1 MIWSTKPQKKHSPP
15 TLLNLIGNRYIN
27 QEWLMQEMK
36 KEMKTDANGIQIE
49 DFDVNDPKNLGRP
62 LYWIFLDHVR
72 AICQMIRADELQIA
86 IKMCDDIPG
95 WYRKNYPPE
104 LADLKKI
111 LYQQCYDQFD
121 YASDFD
127 EAHWNYD
134 DIIAQCFTNYTYP
147 RADILAQD
155 IKKLNDKQRQ
165 PWIFEISPSHGWLP
179 LGFAHYGLK
188 FNFFGKNLNQKALTK
203 IIQHLPK
210 DMWQEQPLG
219 MPGEQLTALVC
230 YESLEHSWDPNAIVQ
245 SAYKVGVTWDYIYL
259 STPNGTLGG
268 GLPDWDT
275 RRLGHVRTWTPKEF
289 TEWASTSW
297 PGYTWEIF
305 ESHSMV
311 LKGSR
316 I

>member
-1 MIWSTKPQKKHSPP
+1 MIC
-15 TLLNLIGNRYIN
+15 L
-27 QEWLMQEMK
+27 
-36 KEMKTDANGIQIE
+36 
-49 DFDVNDPKNLGRP
+49 FDNKDPKNIGRP
-62 LYWIFLDHVR
+62 LYWILSKHIE
-72 AICQMIRADELQIA
+72 AIHGMIRADELQIA
-86 IKMCDDIPG
+86 LKMCDDIPG
-95 WYRKNYPPE
+95 WYRENYPPE
-104 LADLKKI
+104 LAAIKKT

-127 EAHWNYD
+127 EANWNYD

-155 IKKLNDKQRQ
+155 IKQMNAELKA

-179 LGFAHYGLK
+179 LGFAHHGLK
-188 FNFFGKNLNQKALTK
+188 FHFFGKNLNQKALDK
-203 IIQHLPK
+203 IIKHLP
-210 DMWQEQPLG
+210 DYIWDPRPLVTD
-219 MPGEQLTALVC
+219 PKILVC

-275 RRLGHVRTWTPKEF
+275 RRLGHVRTWTPTEF
-289 TEWASTSW
+289 IEWANKAW
-297 PGYTWEIF
+297 PGYTWEKF
-305 ESHSMV
+305 LSHSMV
-311 LKGSR
+311 LKGSK